1 MVKCGLCKQEGH
13 RKSSCPT
20 APVGAPRQP
29 QSQAV
34 QAPLEV
40 SILLDQEVID
50 KLDRLAELCVEVAV
64 GLGKGHVEAHYQ
76 QALYMELQDAGIK
89 YVAEEAMP
97 IMYKGRALGGTCSTR
112 LDVMLHSF
120 LPFIFELKAEANP
133 IKSKHHWQLVRYMDY
148 KKQPYGAVVNFNQ
161 SEKDPLEIQFIVSHE
176 GEYWLYDP
184 DSLTGRRLVDFA
196 LAQAPVQQALTSDSA
211 DAEEAEDNESTESAE
226 DE

>member
-1 MVKCGLCKQEGH
+1 MVKCSLCKQEGH
-13 RKSSCPT
+13 SKAKCPT
-20 APVGAPRQP
+20 RPAHAAQAAQP
-29 QSQAV
+29 
-34 QAPLEV
+34 PLENPEV
-40 SILLDQEVID
+40 SILLDQEVIE
-50 KLDRLAELCVEVAV
+50 KLDRLSELCVEVAV

-176 GEYWLYDP
+176 GEYWLYNP
-184 DSLTGRRLVDFA
+184 DSLTGRKLVDFS
-196 LAQAPVQQALTSDSA
+196 LIAPVHQVQVET
-211 DAEEAEDNESTESAE
+211 EAEAEAAEDDESTEE
-226 DE
+226 E

>member
-1 MVKCGLCKQEGH
+1 
-13 RKSSCPT
+13 
-20 APVGAPRQP
+20 
-29 QSQAV
+29 
-34 QAPLEV
+34 LEE
-40 SILLDQEVID
+40 EVIY
-50 KLDRLAELCVEVAV
+50 KLDRLTELCVEVAV

-112 LDVMLHSF
+112 LDVMLHNF

-133 IKSKHHWQLVRYMDY
+133 IKAKHHWQLVRYMEH

-161 SEKDPLEIQFIVSHE
+161 SDKGPLEIQFIVSHQ

-184 DSLTGRRLVDFA
+184 DSLTGRKLVDFS
-196 LAQAPVQQALTSDSA
+196 LSQIPVHREQ
-211 DAEEAEDNESTESAE
+211 AEENESTGSAE

>member
-1 MVKCGLCKQEGH
+1 V
-13 RKSSCPT
+13 T
-20 APVGAPRQP
+20 
-29 QSQAV
+29 

-50 KLDRLAELCVEVAV
+50 KLDRLTELCVEVAI

-196 LAQAPVQQALTSDSA
+196 LAQVPVQQAPASDA
-211 DAEEAEDNESTESAE
+211 DEVEEDNESAESTEE
-226 DE
+226 E

>member
-1 MVKCGLCKQEGH
+1 MVKCSLCKQEGH

-20 APVGAPRQP
+20 RPA
-29 QSQAV
+29 QAAQAA
-34 QAPLEV
+34 QAPLENPEV

-50 KLDRLAELCVEVAV
+50 KLDRLTELCIEVAV

-176 GEYWLYDP
+176 SEYWLYDP

-196 LAQAPVQQALTSDSA
+196 LAQPPVHQAQVEA
-211 DAEEAEDNESTESAE
+211 DELEEEAEDNESTEE
-226 DE
+226 E

>member
-1 MVKCGLCKQEGH
+1 MVKCSLCKQEGH

-20 APVGAPRQP
+20 RPAHAAQAGQAAQP
-29 QSQAV
+29 
-34 QAPLEV
+34 PLENPEV
-40 SILLDQEVID
+40 SILLEQEVLD
-50 KLDRLAELCVEVAV
+50 KLDRLTELCVEVAV

-97 IMYKGRALGGTCSTR
+97 IMYKGMPLGGTCSTR

-148 KKQPYGAVVNFNQ
+148 KKVPYGAVVNFNQ
-161 SEKDPLEIQFIVSHE
+161 SEKDPLEIQFIVSHQ
-176 GEYWLYDP
+176 GEYWLYNP
-184 DSLTGRRLVDFA
+184 DSLTGVRMVDFSLVVQSSVAA
-196 LAQAPVQQALTSDSA
+196 LEQAE
-211 DAEEAEDNESTESAE
+211 AEEADESTEE
-226 DE
+226 E

>member
-1 MVKCGLCKQEGH
+1 MVKCSLCKQEGH

-20 APVGAPRQP
+20 SPAAAPRQP
-29 QSQAV
+29 QSQV
-34 QAPLEV
+34 TQAPLEV

-50 KLDRLAELCVEVAV
+50 KLDRLTELCVEVAV

-97 IMYKGRALGGTCSTR
+97 IMYKGRPLGGTCSTR
-112 LDVMLHSF
+112 LDVILHNF

-161 SEKDPLEIQFIVSHE
+161 SEKDPLEIQIIVSHE

-196 LAQAPVQQALTSDSA
+196 LAQVPVQQAQASESA
-211 DAEEAEDNESTESAE
+211 DAEEAEDNESTEE
-226 DE
+226 E

>member
-1 MVKCGLCKQEGH
+1 MVKCSLCKQEGH
-13 RKSSCPT
+13 RKSSCPS
-20 APVGAPRQP
+20 APAAGAPRHPQP
-29 QSQAV
+29 QAA

-40 SILLDQEVID
+40 SILLEQEVID
-50 KLDRLAELCVEVAV
+50 KLDRLTELCVEVAV

-196 LAQAPVQQALTSDSA
+196 LAQAPVHQAQASESV
-211 DAEEAEDNESTESAE
+211 DAEDDESTEE
-226 DE
+226 E